1 MCFCLS
7 VSKGRMQSG
16 DANFINRSE
25 GRWQMALWG
34 ACDTGVSEPAG
45 EHMKGRLC
53 RRAASGRQQG
63 CDEVR
68 LVA

>member
-1 MCFCLS
+1 
-7 VSKGRMQSG
+7 MQSG
-16 DANFINRSE
+16 DANFIICSE

-34 ACDTGVSEPAG
+34 ACNTGVSKPAG

-53 RRAASGRQQG
+53 RHAASERQQG

-68 LVA
+68 PVA